1 MRCKIQTTTV
11 FSKWTSFSE

>member
-1 MRCKIQTTTV
+1 MQCKIQTTTV

>member
-11 FSKWTSFSE
+11 FSKWTSFS